1 MMPDVPRCGRPRG
14 FAEYRP
20 QAAARALIDAV
31 RVVLDDYADHLPLT
45 LRQVFYRLVATG
57 KLGKTER
64 DYDRLGDVLN
74 RARRGGWIPF
84 AALRD
89 DGITRAG
96 GQGFADRGAALDY
109 LQRFAAGVVLD
120 RQAGQP
126 ERLQIWCE
134 AAGMV
139 PQLQRVAEPYGVPVI
154 SSGGFDSVTVK
165 HDMGRALA
173 AEPATILHLGDH
185 DPSGVHIFTSLA
197 EDVTAFSA
205 AFTDDR
211 MARMAVLFDDP
222 PDLSPLEFVRLAVTP
237 EQAEAHG
244 LPSAPPKPT
253 DRRRFSGMTWQCEAL
268 PPDVLADIVHDAI
281 LGRLD
286 PDTYNAQLAEE
297 QALRDELTARLVLD
311 GAP

>member
-1 MMPDVPRCGRPRG
+1 M
-14 FAEYRP
+14 
-20 QAAARALIDAV
+20 
-31 RVVLDDYADHLPLT
+31 T
-45 LRQVFYRLVATG
+45 LRQLYYRAVATG
-57 KLGKTER
+57 KLDKTER
-64 DYDRLGDVLN
+64 DYDRLIEVMN

-96 GQGFADRGAALDY
+96 GQGFADRADALDY
-109 LQRFAAGVVLD
+109 LQRFAAGVELD

-154 SSGGFDSVTVK
+154 SSGGFDSVTCK

-197 EDVTAFSA
+197 EDVTAFST
-205 AFTDDR
+205 AFSDDPMGR
-211 MARMAVLFDDP
+211 MAAVFDDL
-222 PDLSPLEFVRLAVTP
+222 PDLSPLDFVRLAVTP
-237 EQAEAHG
+237 EQAEAHC

-268 PPDVLADIVHDAI
+268 PPDVLANIVHDAI
-281 LGRLD
+281 LERLE
-286 PDTYNAQLAEE
+286 PDTYNARLAEE